1 MAYYV
6 PLGPRGGFLR
16 LGTLMIDIVGGLIY
30 HRASRRRAA
39 TFANPTIPSSLLETL
54 QAE

>member
-16 LGTLMIDIVGGLIY
+16 FGTLMIDIVGGLVY
-30 HRASRRRAA
+30 RRASRRRAE
-39 TFANPTIPSSLLETL
+39 TFANPTLPPPMLETL
-54 QAE
+54 SVE